1 MMGRLKPGSGTGSVA
16 AQLSPLVLANLP
28 EAAARDLR
36 GEAPKVDAEPG
47 SHGLEWS
54 HDPLPTRQGCEP
66 LGEAFL
72 EPGWPAGLHPRDL
85 LRQRDKPGRLWRELN
100 EPSRLTQLVRTC

>member
-1 MMGRLKPGSGTGSVA
+1 MR
-16 AQLSPLVLANLP
+16 
-28 EAAARDLR
+28 EAHQ
-36 GEAPKVDAEPG
+36 EPG